1 MIIMIIDTIIIIVTM
16 ITFAVILTRF
26 GQRCGE
32 AKVTVHANAEVS
44 LVDQIKE
51 LNLHIKQ
58 LEKQIHVLEDEK
70 SAVNLEL
77 QTSKDY
83 WKAVWEPRALT
94 SVEKVNCK
102 LCVQNLFA
110 SAKESLSLSLSNS
123 NQSDDGPSPPKNQIL
138 NTNKN
143 QRIIDSNEKLPKN
156 HDNVDNNDLAIPITP
171 ATISV
176 SSEVDSLIERSQE
189 DLYLAVEKMDRAVLI
204 ELSIALGGLMQTMF
218 LEREKAKAE
227 EQKRIQRK
235 TRIMADKE
243 SRLKARM
250 ELEAAE
256 KVIYIVDLFH
266 TLYISAFIYTFFS
279 SVLCLC
285 SLSYQILFYLFYNFF
300 LKYIFSLTIF

>member
-1 MIIMIIDTIIIIVTM
+1 MIIIIIV
-16 ITFAVILTRF
+16 IVAVAVLLIILFRF

-51 LNLHIKQ
+51 LNLHIKK

-70 SAVNLEL
+70 SAVGLEL

-83 WKAVWEPRALT
+83 WKAAWEPRTLT
-94 SVEKVNCK
+94 PIEKINCK

-123 NQSDDGPSPPKNQIL
+123 NQNDEGPSPPKNSIL
-138 NTNKN
+138 IENKIQN
-143 QRIIDSNEKLPKN
+143 AIDSNGNLHKN
-156 HDNVDNNDLAIPITP
+156 HDNINNNDLKIPITP
-171 ATISV
+171 ATISL

-204 ELSIALGGLMQTMF
+204 ELSIALGGLIQTMY

-227 EQKRIQRK
+227 EQRRIQRK
-235 TRIMADKE
+235 TRIMAEKE
-243 SRLKARM
+243 SRLKAKM

-256 KVIYIVDLFH
+256 KVM
-266 TLYISAFIYTFFS
+266 
-279 SVLCLC
+279 
-285 SLSYQILFYLFYNFF
+285 
-300 LKYIFSLTIF
+300 